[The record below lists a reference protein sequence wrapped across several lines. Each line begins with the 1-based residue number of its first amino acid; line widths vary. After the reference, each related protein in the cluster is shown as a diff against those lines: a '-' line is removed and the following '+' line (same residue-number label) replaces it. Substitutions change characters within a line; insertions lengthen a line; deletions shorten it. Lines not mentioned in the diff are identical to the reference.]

1 MALEARLQQKL
12 GQTLAM
18 TPQLQQ
24 AIKLLQLNWVEFQ
37 QTLEQE
43 LLENPTLEEVREK
56 PNTEGEPSTPNSGDS
71 NEGNEE
77 HRPTDTEAADTQP
90 ELPGQDS
97 KVDWEGY
104 LESFTDTRGTS
115 TPRGTFEDEERS
127 AIDNVASDA
136 HTLSDCIIEQA
147 RLTSSLSEQDEPL
160 VSYIVGNLDRDG
172 YLCATDQDIASATN
186 TTIEQAVKVRETIQS
201 FDPPGVAAR
210 DLKECL
216 LIQLEQ
222 RGMEDSLAFKIVT
235 THLDK
240 LERRKYDQ
248 IAKAENVTTEQAF
261 EAAEFIRTLEPRPG
275 RGFGEETPRYIVP
288 DVYITRVDGEYVVTL
303 NEDGLPKLRISH
315 YYLDVMKN
323 GEAENLPNKTYLNER
338 LKAASW
344 LIRSIHQ
351 RQQTILKVTN
361 SIVKYQKAFLD
372 QGVSKLKPLVLKDIA
387 DDIGMHESTISRV
400 TSNKYVH
407 TPQGVFELK
416 YFFTT
421 AIKGADG
428 DVSSSAVKER
438 IKQIVSA
445 EDPGSPISDQA
456 IVEALAKENV
466 DIARR
471 TVAKYRESLGILS
484 SSKRKKPF

>member
-37 QTLEQE
+37 QTLENE

-56 PNTEGEPSTPNSGDS
+56 PSDEGESPKSSSDS
-71 NEGNEE
+71 DNEK
-77 HRPTDTEAADTQP
+77 PDSPQSDTEAASPND
-90 ELPGQDS
+90 ELPGQES
-97 KVDWEGY
+97 KADWEGY

-115 TPRGTFEDEERS
+115 TPRGTFDEEERS

-136 HTLSDCIIEQA
+136 HTLPDVILEQA
-147 RLTSSLSEQDEPL
+147 RLASELKDTDGAII
-160 VSYIVGNLDRDG
+160 SHIIGNLDRDG
-172 YLCATDQDIASATN
+172 YLCATDAEIAAATN
-186 TTIEQAVKVRETIQS
+186 QPITRVAEVIKVVQT

-210 DLKECL
+210 DLRECL

-222 RGMEDSLAFKIVT
+222 RGLLESLAGRIVAN
-235 THLDK
+235 HLDK
-240 LERRKYDQ
+240 LEKRKYDV
-248 IAKAENVTTEQAF
+248 IAKAENTTPELAY
-261 EAAEFIRTLEPRPG
+261 EAAESIKQLEPRPG
-275 RGFGEETPRYIVP
+275 RGFSEETPRYIVP

-303 NEDGLPKLRISH
+303 NEEGLPRLRISS
-315 YYLDVMKN
+315 YYMDVMKN
-323 GEAENLPNKTYLNER
+323 GDIENLPNKTYLNER

-361 SIVKYQKAFLD
+361 SIAKHQKGFLD

-421 AIKGADG
+421 AIKGAEG
-428 DVSSSAVKER
+428 DVSSSSVKER
-438 IKQIVSA
+438 IKQIIAA
-445 EDPGSPISDQA
+445 EDPNNPISDQA
-456 IVEALAKENV
+456 IVETLAKESV

>member
-37 QTLEQE
+37 QTLEKE
-43 LLENPTLEEVREK
+43 LIDNPTLEEVREK
-56 PNTEGEPSTPNSGDS
+56 PNDDGESSKNSSDSDSGAPDAPPSDSDVPEPSSD
-71 NEGNEE
+71 
-77 HRPTDTEAADTQP
+77 
-90 ELPGQDS
+90 LPAQES

-104 LESFTDTRGTS
+104 LDSFTDTRGTA

-127 AIDNVASDA
+127 VIDNVASDV
-136 HTLSDCIIEQA
+136 HTLSECILEQA
-147 RLTSSLSEQDEPL
+147 RVCVDLKEADREI
-160 VSYIVGNLDRDG
+160 VSHIIGNLDRDG
-172 YLCATDQDIASATN
+172 YLCSTDEDLAKSTGASLARVA
-186 TTIEQAVKVRETIQS
+186 EVRSIVQS
-201 FDPPGVAAR
+201 FDPPGIAAR
-210 DLKECL
+210 DLRECL
-216 LIQLEQ
+216 LVQLEQ
-222 RGMEDSLAFKIVT
+222 KGLIDSLAGRIVAN
-235 THLDK
+235 HLDK
-240 LERRKYDQ
+240 LEKRKFDL
-248 IAKAENVTTEQAF
+248 IAKAENTTAE
-261 EAAEFIRTLEPRPG
+261 EAYEATNVIKSLEPRPG
-275 RGFGEETPRYIVP
+275 RGYGEETPRYIVP
-288 DVYITRVDGEYVVTL
+288 DVYIHRVDGDYVVTL
-303 NEDGLPKLRISH
+303 NEDGLPKLRISN
-315 YYLDVMKN
+315 YYLGVMKN
-323 GEAENLPNKTYLNER
+323 GDIENLPNKAYLNER
-338 LKAASW
+338 MKAASW

-361 SIVKYQKAFLD
+361 SIVKHQRGFLD
-372 QGVSKLKPLVLKDIA
+372 LGVSKLKPLVLKDIA

-421 AIKGADG
+421 AIKGSEG
-428 DVSSSAVKER
+428 DVSSSSVKEL

-445 EDPGSPISDQA
+445 ENANNPISDQA
-456 IVEALAKENV
+456 IVEALAKESI

-471 TVAKYRESLGILS
+471 TVAKYRESLGIPS

>member
-37 QTLEQE
+37 QTLEKE
-43 LLENPTLEEVREK
+43 LLDNPTLEEVREK
-56 PNTEGEPSTPNSGDS
+56 PSDEGETPKDASDSDGDKGETPPSD
-71 NEGNEE
+71 
-77 HRPTDTEAADTQP
+77 TDAAAP
-90 ELPGQDS
+90 SEELPGQDS

-104 LESFTDTRGTS
+104 LESFSDTRGTS
-115 TPRGTFEDEERS
+115 TPRGTFDDEDRS

-136 HTLSDCIIEQA
+136 HTLPEVIMEQA
-147 RLTSSLSEQDEPL
+147 RLASELKDTDGPI
-160 VSYIVGNLDRDG
+160 VSHIIGNLDRDG
-172 YLCATDQDIASATN
+172 YLCSTDAEIAAATN
-186 TTIEQAVKVRETIQS
+186 QPITRVTEVIKVVQS
-201 FDPPGVAAR
+201 FDPPGVVAR
-210 DLKECL
+210 DLRECL
-216 LIQLEQ
+216 LIQLEH
-222 RGMEDSLAFKIVT
+222 RGLLDSLAGRIVAN
-235 THLDK
+235 HLDK
-240 LERRKYDQ
+240 LEKRKYDL
-248 IAKAENVTTEQAF
+248 IAKAENTTPELAY
-261 EAAEFIRTLEPRPG
+261 EAAESIRQLEPRPG
-275 RGFGEETPRYIVP
+275 RGYSEETPRYIVP

-303 NEDGLPKLRISH
+303 NEDGLPRLRISN
-315 YYLDVMKN
+315 YYMGVMKN
-323 GEAENLPNKTYLNER
+323 GDIENLPNKTYLNER

-361 SIVKYQKAFLD
+361 SIAKYQKGFLD
-372 QGVSKLKPLVLKDIA
+372 YGVSKLKPLVLKDIA

-421 AIKGADG
+421 AIKGAEG
-428 DVSSSAVKER
+428 DVSSSSVKER
-438 IKQIVSA
+438 IKQIVAA
-445 EDPGSPISDQA
+445 EDPNSPISDQA

-471 TVAKYRESLGILS
+471 TVAKYRESLGIQS